1 MRRSARTAIHA
12 PSLLLFLTIL
22 VIPTIAQIPTGGVRG
37 AVKDQTDAVVSGA
50 RITMINKDTG
60 AERHFT
66 TRADGEY
73 QIVNLTPG
81 EYEVKVTAGGFKTAL
96 SPVTVQVGEN
106 ISLDFKL
113 EVGAANETVV
123 ITSETA
129 PINTTDF
136 KIDGVVNRK
145 QIENLP
151 LNGRSFLQLAML
163 EPGVTVEAVD
173 NPGTQPNNFFRVSI
187 AGASSALTRISV
199 DGATVN
205 DRVTGGSSQNF
216 SQETVQEF
224 QISSFNF
231 DLATT
236 VTGVGSVNVV
246 SRSGS
251 NDFHGSGF
259 IYYRDNNM
267 SGFPA
272 LQRNPRRFID
282 PSLNE
287 PFFAR
292 RQIGGAI
299 GGPIKKDKAF
309 FFFNYE
315 NNNQDGVVPI
325 ANRHPIFSQFD
336 VAYPQPL
343 NFHSTNAKFDY
354 RINDEHNVFL
364 RVSTDNN
371 KNFNSANGVFMPSN
385 WVATKNVAA
394 QGLIGLTSVFTSKM
408 VNDLRVSYGV
418 YSGRLSIPDSGVCP
432 DPVYCLGINSPRIS
446 TTLSNFIIGNNLN
459 TPQNRVL
466 RTYQLTDTFS
476 WRKGDHG
483 IRFGG
488 EWEHHYGQGHWAF
501 LEPAFVTLWDPLHIV
516 AFIQGTGGFPNSP
529 FVPLYN
535 ALPDSLKLNATGTGP
550 LRPGLLPTYQDI
562 LRLPL
567 AGFAAGVGDP
577 GQPQPFNFNQ
587 AARNNRFKLF
597 FADQWRAHPRFTLT
611 YGVSYTYEDKLL
623 NHDLDRP
630 ALLAPLLGGDLSPA
644 KRDKNNFGPSLGFA
658 WDLNGNGKTVL
669 RGGGGIYYD
678 SNLFW
683 TRLNERAYIGPSGN
697 GRYIVP
703 GTIFTSKE
711 FPNGLQFASF
721 PTAYNGTRLA
731 QELPF
736 LRAAAN
742 ALLGNGKDL
751 SRRGVETLKTTGE
764 IGFGTVFDPNTVVPY
779 SMNASFGVQRELMQN
794 MTLTADFVMRRS
806 IKFGGLHSVF
816 FIDRNRY
823 NRARITQ
830 VDPVTGR
837 GDSRPNPII
846 PLCVGAQALDPKA
859 QCSNGSIGVSHAGA
873 NYRYTGL
880 HVKLDRRFSN
890 RYLFVAS
897 YALSKYTGFN
907 GVINFDNF
915 YEADDY
921 QGADRTH
928 KFTFSGFVDLPAYG
942 GENRFVRGLLN
953 TWKVGLISQFHSKP
967 ALQTTISSV
976 DLDGDGNSTLILPGA
991 TFRGFG
997 RGLDKDGVR
1006 ALVAQY
1012 NKTLPTSVTGKRTV
1026 RDQVI
1031 PVITLPTDFSN
1042 GDTFIS
1048 QDLRLT
1054 RAFRFR
1060 EQVQLE
1066 FIGEVFNLFNISNL
1080 VGYGGTLN
1088 ATDADGRPSFGLPSG
1103 RAGGVFGTGGPR
1115 AFQVAA
1121 RLSF

>member
-1 MRRSARTAIHA
+1 MRLSA
-12 PSLLLFLTIL
+12 SKLLSMLFLLTAL
-22 VIPTIAQIPTGGVRG
+22 SALSMAQVPTGSVRG
-37 AVKDQTDAVVSGA
+37 QIKDQADAVVSGA
-50 RITMINKDTG
+50 RITVTNKDTG
-60 AERHFT
+60 AERTFT
-66 TRADGEY
+66 TKSDGEY
-73 QIVNLTPG
+73 QITNLQPG
-81 EYEVKVTAGGFKTAL
+81 EYEIKIAASGFKTAL
-96 SPVTVQVGEN
+96 SPIVVQVGEN
-106 ISLDFKL
+106 VTVEFKL

-123 ITSETA
+123 ITSETPA
-129 PINTTDF
+129 INTTDF
-136 KIDGVVNRK
+136 KVDGVVNRK
-145 QIENLP
+145 QIDNLP

-173 NPGTQPNNFFRVSI
+173 NPGTSPNNFFRVSI
-187 AGASSALTRISV
+187 AGASQALTRISV

-205 DRVTGGSSQNF
+205 DRVTGGTAQNF

-231 DLATT
+231 DLSSS

-251 NDFHGSGF
+251 NDFHGAGF

-267 SGFPA
+267 AGFPA

-282 PSLNE
+282 PSLDE

-292 RQIGGAI
+292 RQFGGVI

-315 NNNQDGVVPI
+315 RNNQDGVVPI

-336 VAYPQPL
+336 VAYPQPIS
-343 NFHSTNAKFDY
+343 FHATSTKFDY
-354 RINDEHNVFL
+354 RINDKHNTFFRL
-364 RVSTDNN
+364 STDNN

-385 WVATKNVAA
+385 WVATRNVAV
-394 QGLIGLTSVFTSKM
+394 QSQTGLASVFTPTAT
-408 VNDLRVSYGV
+408 NDLRFSYGV
-418 YSGRLSIPDSGVCP
+418 YSGRLNIPDNQVCP
-432 DPVYCLGINSPRIS
+432 DPIYCLGLNSPRIS

-466 RTYQLTDTFS
+466 RTYQLLDTFS
-476 WRKGDHG
+476 WRKGNHG
-483 IRFGG
+483 MRFGG

-550 LRPGLLPTYQDI
+550 LRSGLLPTYQDI

-577 GQPQPFNFNQ
+577 GQPQPFNFNE
-587 AARNNRFKLF
+587 ASRNNRFKLF
-597 FADQWRAHPRFTLT
+597 FADQWRIKPRFTLT
-611 YGVSYTYEDKLL
+611 YGVAYTYEDKLL

-630 ALLAPLLGGDLSPA
+630 ALLAPLLGGDLQPSP
-644 KRDKNNFGPSLGFA
+644 RDKNNFGPSLGFA
-658 WDLNGNGKTVL
+658 WDLKGNGKTVL

-703 GTIFTSKE
+703 GTIFVSQE

-731 QELPF
+731 AELPT
-736 LRAAAN
+736 LRGIATS
-742 ALLGNGKDL
+742 LLGNGKDL

-764 IGFGTVFDPNTVVPY
+764 IGFGTVFDPGTRTPY
-779 SMNASFGVQRELMQN
+779 SMNASVGIQRELMPN
-794 MTLTADFVMRRS
+794 LSITADVVMRRTVK
-806 IKFGGLHSVF
+806 IGGLHSVF

-823 NRARITQ
+823 NRSRITA

-837 GDSRPNPII
+837 GDPRPNPII
-846 PLCVGAQALDPKA
+846 PICQGLQALDPKA
-859 QCSNGSIGVSHAGA
+859 ICSNGSIGVSHAGA
-873 NYRYTGL
+873 TYRYTGL
-880 HVKLDRRFSN
+880 HVKLDKRFSN

-915 YEADDY
+915 YEANDY
-921 QGADRTH
+921 QDADRRH
-928 KFTFSGFVDLPAYG
+928 KFTFSGFMELPTYG
-942 GENRFVRGLLN
+942 GDNWLMRGLFN
-953 TWKVGLISQFHSKP
+953 TWKVGLISQFLSKP
-967 ALQTTISSV
+967 ALSTTISGV
-976 DLDGDGNSTLILPGA
+976 DLDGDGNNILILPGA
-991 TFRGFG
+991 SFRNFG
-997 RGLDKDGVR
+997 RGLDKNQVR
-1006 ALVAQY
+1006 SLVDQY
-1012 NKTLPTSVTGKRTV
+1012 NKTLPTAVTGKRTV

-1031 PVITLPTDFSN
+1031 PTINLPADFDN

-1054 RAFRFR
+1054 RVIRIR
-1060 EQVQLE
+1060 EKVELQL
-1066 FIGEVFNLFNISNL
+1066 IGEAFNLFNISNL
-1080 VGYGGTLN
+1080 VGYSGTLN
-1088 ATDADGRPSFGLPSG
+1088 AIDADGRPSFGLPSG

-1115 AFQVAA
+1115 AFQIAA
-1121 RLSF
+1121 RLTF

>member
-1 MRRSARTAIHA
+1 MRRSASFHLL
-12 PSLLLFLTIL
+12 LLLFLTAL
-22 VIPTIAQIPTGGVRG
+22 SATAFAQIPTGGLRGVVR
-37 AVKDQTDAVVSGA
+37 DQADAVVSGA
-50 RITMINKDTG
+50 RVTMVNKDTG

-73 QIVNLTPG
+73 QIANLQPG
-81 EYEVKVTAGGFKTAL
+81 EYEVKVTASGFKSAL

-106 ISLDFKL
+106 LNLDFKL

-123 ITSETA
+123 ITGEA
-129 PINTTDF
+129 AAINTTDY

-145 QIENLP
+145 QIDNLP
-151 LNGRSFLQLAML
+151 LNGRNFLQLAML

-173 NPGTQPNNFFRVSI
+173 NPGTSPNNFFRVSI
-187 AGASSALTRISV
+187 AGASQALTRISV
-199 DGATVN
+199 DGATIN
-205 DRVTGGSSQNF
+205 DRVTGGTSQNF

-231 DLATT
+231 DLATS

-251 NDFHGSGF
+251 NDFHGSAF
-259 IYYRDNNM
+259 VYYRDHNM
-267 SGFPA
+267 AAYPA
-272 LQRNPRRFID
+272 LKRNPRRFVD
-282 PSLNE
+282 PSLDE

-292 RQIGGAI
+292 RQVGGSI

-325 ANRHPIFSQFD
+325 ANQHAIFSQFD
-336 VAYPQPL
+336 VAFPQPI
-343 NFHSTNAKFDY
+343 NFHSTNVKFDY
-354 RINDEHNVFL
+354 KINDEHSAFL
-364 RVSTDNN
+364 RFSTDNN

-394 QGLIGLTSVFTSKM
+394 QGLLGLSSVFTSKI

-418 YSGRLSIPDSGVCP
+418 YSGRLNIPSTEDCR
-432 DPVYCLGINSPRIS
+432 DPVYCLGIGGPRFS
-446 TTLSNFIIGNNLN
+446 TTLSSFIIGNNLN

-466 RTYQLTDTFS
+466 RTYQITDTLS
-476 WRKGDHG
+476 WDKGSHR

-501 LEPAFVTLWDPLHIV
+501 LEPAFVTLWDPLHILAFV
-516 AFIQGTGGFPNSP
+516 AGTGGPNVSP
-529 FVPLYN
+529 FWPLYN
-535 ALPDSLKLNATGTGP
+535 ALPESLKLNATGTGP

-562 LRLPL
+562 LKLPL

-577 GQPQPFNFNQ
+577 GQPQPFNFGD
-587 AARNNRFKLF
+587 AAHNNRYRLF
-597 FADQWRAHPRFTLT
+597 FADQWRVRPGFTLT
-611 YGVSYTYEDKLL
+611 YGLAYSFEDKLL

-630 ALLAPLLGGDLSPA
+630 AILAPLLGGNLEPNKHDT
-644 KRDKNNFGPSLGFA
+644 NNFGPTLGFA
-658 WDLNGNGKTVL
+658 WDVRGDNKTVI
-669 RGGGGIYYD
+669 RGGGGIYHD

-697 GRYIVP
+697 GRYIIP
-703 GTIFTSKE
+703 GTIFTSAE
-711 FPNGLQFASF
+711 FPTGLQFASF
-721 PTAYNGTRLA
+721 PTAYNAERLVR
-731 QELPF
+731 ELPT
-736 LRAAAN
+736 LRGIAN
-742 ALLGNGKDL
+742 SLLGNGKDL

-764 IGFGTVFDPNTVVPY
+764 SGFGTVFDPGTVTPY
-779 SMNASFGVQRELMQN
+779 SMNASLGIQRELAPN
-794 MTLTADFVMRRS
+794 LTVTADFVLRRS
-806 IKFGGLHSVF
+806 VKFGGLHSLF

-823 NRARITQ
+823 NRARITA

-846 PLCVGAQALDPKA
+846 PLCAGAQALDPKA
-859 QCSNGSIGVSHAGA
+859 ICSVGTIGVSHAGA
-873 NYRYTGL
+873 NFRYTGL
-880 HVKLDRRFSN
+880 HVKVDRRFSN
-890 RYLFVAS
+890 RFLFVGS
-897 YALSKYTGFN
+897 YALSKYIGHN
-907 GVINFDNF
+907 GVINYDNF

-928 KFTFSGFVDLPAYG
+928 KFTFSGYYEIPAFG
-942 GENRFVRGLLN
+942 GDNKFLRGLLN
-953 TWKVGLISQFHSKP
+953 TWKVGLISQFQSKP
-967 ALQTTISSV
+967 ALTAVISGV

-991 TFRGFG
+991 TYRNFG
-997 RGLDKDGVR
+997 RGLSNSELR
-1006 ALVAQY
+1006 QLVDQY
-1012 NKTLPTSVTGKRTV
+1012 NKTLPTAVTGKRTV

-1031 PVITLPTDFSN
+1031 PSINLPSDFNN

-1054 RAFRFR
+1054 RLIKIR

-1066 FIGEVFNLFNISNL
+1066 LIGEAFNLFNISNL
-1080 VGYGGTLN
+1080 TGYEGTLN
-1088 ATDADGRPSFGLPSG
+1088 ATCPEFPTGCYGIASN

-1121 RLSF
+1121 RLTF